1 MNYCHSMFQLLT
13 DEQRKALRKDIG
25 TENYSDLDDII
36 EAPLKVI
43 NDPEA
48 EKVAMKEAIN
58 LLR

>member
-36 EAPLKVI
+36 DAPHKVI
-43 NDPEA
+43 NDPE
-48 EKVAMKEAIN
+48 V
-58 LLR
+58 